1 MWKNVDGYVLG
12 YYSVAHMSNEAQ
24 TKRRG
29 RPAGS
34 TSFVRVNISD
44 LLDAVG
50 MNSRIVV
57 SKKWLEEIGL
67 TVETP
72 VATLSP
78 IREVVEEQPK
88 IEFVLT
94 PAN

>member
-1 MWKNVDGYVLG
+1 
-12 YYSVAHMSNEAQ
+12 MSNEAH

-44 LLDAVG
+44 LI
-50 MNSRIVV
+50 NSMGPNAKIVV

-72 VATLSP
+72 AVTLAP

>member
-1 MWKNVDGYVLG
+1 MWKKVDGGELSR
-12 YYSVAHMSNEAQ
+12 YSVADMSNEAQ

-50 MNSRIVV
+50 KNSRIVV

-72 VATLSP
+72 AVTLTS
-78 IREVVEEQPK
+78 IREAVEEQPK

>member
-1 MWKNVDGYVLG
+1 MGR
-12 YYSVAHMSNEAQ
+12 YSVAHMSNEAH

>member
-1 MWKNVDGYVLG
+1 
-12 YYSVAHMSNEAQ
+12 MSNEAQ

-44 LLDAVG
+44 LIDSMGPNAK
-50 MNSRIVV
+50 IVV

-72 VATLSP
+72 AVTLAP
-78 IREVVEEQPK
+78 IREAAEEQPK
-88 IEFVLT
+88 IEFTLT

>member
-1 MWKNVDGYVLG
+1 
-12 YYSVAHMSNEAQ
+12 MSNETQ

-50 MNSRIVV
+50 KNARVMV

-67 TVETP
+67 TIDAP
-72 VATLSP
+72 VATLAP
-78 IREVVEEQPK
+78 IREAVEEQPK
-88 IEFVLT
+88 IEFTIT